1 MTRSPHVQFARNVL
15 CGLSV
20 AAALGC
26 FQVAHAG
33 YAQATPPAGW
43 SAGGGAG
50 GAFTGTKAANG
61 ATFLSSSVTTNAS
74 LNVGG
79 RAVSIPATMRFAAN
93 APRLA
98 AAAVMLH
105 PGIRTAA
112 AVAGWLGLAALVY
125 DEASGLW
132 KLPDPNAIPSDG
144 VEWRTQ
150 QAPYTWH
157 STLTAACEATV
168 SQKQAVAPGW
178 AITFKSVSRTSTYVG
193 VCNATEKWLASS
205 GNPTDVGWNL
215 SGRPSQCPSG
225 WYYTESGCT
234 QTPQPKTLTTEQ
246 AVEELT
252 KHPMPADV
260 PRHIP
265 EPLPVELPEYQPMF
279 IPTGNPVPNPS
290 YNPSQPVSPSNQPF
304 VQPGVKVEPAP
315 SPSSPWQVDVK
326 PVNRPTESPTGSTD
340 PTTEPSTDT
349 PREDGKEDRDFCDK
363 NPESLACTEL
373 DTPEGEIPK
382 STVNVTYSIENS
394 WGSGSCPADKYATL
408 AGKSV
413 KVYDWAQ
420 TCDYVATYVRPML
433 LVLCALGAL
442 FIVMPGRAES

>member
-1 MTRSPHVQFARNVL
+1 M
-15 CGLSV
+15 
-20 AAALGC
+20 
-26 FQVAHAG
+26 
-33 YAQATPPAGW
+33 
-43 SAGGGAG
+43 
-50 GAFTGTKAANG
+50 
-61 ATFLSSSVTTNAS
+61 
-74 LNVGG
+74 
-79 RAVSIPATMRFAAN
+79 PATMRFAAN
-93 APRLA
+93 APRVA
-98 AAAVMLH
+98 AAAIMLH

-112 AVAGWLGLAALVY
+112 AVAGWLGLAGLVY
-125 DEASGLW
+125 DATSGLW
-132 KLPDPNAIPSDG
+132 TAPNDGALPADVYQSDG
-144 VEWRTQ
+144 YEWSVNWWGVT
-150 QAPYTWH
+150 YTG
-157 STLTAACEATV
+157 SSASGTCAKISGPSIV
-168 SQKQAVAPGW
+168 S
-178 AITFKSVSRTSTYVG
+178 SVYDPRWGGFCDIKYY
-193 VCNATEKWLASS
+193 NNKELYPDWISS
-205 GNPTDVGWNL
+205 GA
-215 SGRPSQCPSG
+215 PSVNKIGPSSCPSG
-225 WYYTESGCT
+225 WYVTPAGCV
-234 QTPQPKTLTTEQ
+234 QSPPPKTLTQ
-246 AVEELT
+246 EEAIEEIV

-315 SPSSPWQVDVK
+315 SPSAPWQVDVK
-326 PVNRPTESPTGSTD
+326 PVNRPTESPTGSTE

-363 NPESLACTEL
+363 NPDSLACTEL

-382 STVNVTYSIENS
+382 STFDVSYSIENT

-420 TCDYVATYVRPML
+420 TCDYVATYVRPIL

-442 FIVMPGRAES
+442 FIVMPGRAEA

>member
-15 CGLSV
+15 CGLSL

-93 APRLA
+93 APRVA

-112 AVAGWLGLAALVY
+112 SIAGWLGLAGLVY
-125 DEASGLW
+125 DATSGLW
-132 KLPDPNAIPSDG
+132 TSPAGPSDYELSDGYKYQILDDVVWHNSPNA
-144 VEWRTQ
+144 
-150 QAPYTWH
+150 
-157 STLTAACEATV
+157 AC
-168 SQKQAVAPGW
+168 QYLGPDYYAV
-178 AITFKSVSRTSTYVG
+178 F
-193 VCNATEKWLASS
+193 SS
-205 GNPTDVGWNL
+205 GSYRSCTSKTGGYVVL
-215 SGRPSQCPSG
+215 RKTTSSCPSG
-225 WYYTESGCT
+225 FYLTPAGCV
-234 QTPQPKTLTTEQ
+234 QTPPPKTVTQEE
-246 AVEELT
+246 AIEELT

-265 EPLPVELPEYQPMF
+265 APLPVELPEYQPMF

-315 SPSSPWQVDVK
+315 SPSAPWQVDVK
-326 PVNRPTESPTGSTD
+326 PVNRPTESPTGSTA
-340 PTTEPSTDT
+340 PTTDPSTTET

-382 STVNVTYSIENS
+382 STFDVSYSIENS

-420 TCDYVATYVRPML
+420 TCDYVATYVRPIL

-442 FIVMPGRAES
+442 FIVMPGRAEA